1 MRQKKIVISLM
12 VMALL
17 TGCGIFQ
24 KPSFYESDLIG
35 RWEAPSESDIE
46 PEGQMQYVVF
56 LNDRDSTGEY
66 RYGYMWDMG
75 DHYDW
80 PEESGTYEDFLLN
93 EEYHG
98 NGWFRWKLTGDNLM
112 EYHFMSEVSAITYV
126 LDTIGDNLME
136 YHFMSEGWAE
146 IPKSYT
152 ITVLSATTLTYQ
164 DDFKKS
170 HTFTRVKEK

>member
-80 PEESGTYEDFLLN
+80 PEESGSYEDFLLN

-98 NGWFRWKLTGDNLM
+98 NGWFRWKLT
-112 EYHFMSEVSAITYV
+112 
-126 LDTIGDNLME
+126 GDNLME